1 MELVER
7 PAARATGSALR
18 PLAQV
23 LLDAA
28 FDRPGVFSDELGRVT
43 GEELWEAGLLHRVT
57 PAVARAVRG
66 WSEVPE
72 AWRAPLEVGRNRQM
86 LRHLRALEDLK
97 VLGAALDRAG
107 IAWVVVKGATLASV
121 VWPHADMREYYDLD
135 LLVQPAAFRDAV
147 EIVEAEGGRLL
158 DRNWPALRAS
168 RRGEL
173 AMVGR
178 HGTHVDL
185 HWHLAVA
192 PSVRRAFALDVDA
205 MLARRR
211 HRELSATSV
220 PMLDPEDQ
228 ALHVAVHAAQA
239 GANRLMWLADAYY
252 AAQQVDWDV
261 LCDRSRAA
269 RAEVPV
275 ALVLDRAYRVAGEP
289 GVPHPGFERA
299 AAGSW
304 GRLARARD
312 ARHPFPGLP
321 GDPRLG
327 GAVYSAARASVVASA
342 GHLVALHARARR
354 DGWRHRTGR
363 DVAWPLQQDV
373 PDAGARD
380 AYFAAAA
387 SGERR

>member
-1 MELVER
+1 MTSVE
-7 PAARATGSALR
+7 GSSLR
-18 PLAQV
+18 PLARL

-28 FDRPGVFSDELGRVT
+28 FDRRPAWDDRLKRVT
-43 GEELWEAGLLHRVT
+43 GDDLMAAGFLHRVT
-57 PAVARAVRG
+57 PAVARATRA
-66 WSEVPE
+66 WPEVPE
-72 AWRAPLEVGRNRQM
+72 AWQGPLRAARNHQV

-97 VLGAALDRAG
+97 VVGAALDRAG

-158 DRNWPALRAS
+158 DRNWPALRSS

-185 HWHLAVA
+185 HWHLAVD
-192 PSVRRAFALDVDA
+192 PSVRHAFPLDVDA

-211 HRELSATSV
+211 RRDVSV
-220 PMLDPEDQ
+220 APMPVLDAVDQ

-252 AAQQVDWDV
+252 ATTGIDWED
-261 LCDRSRAA
+261 LARRCGAA
-269 RAEVPV
+269 RATVPV
-275 ALVLDRAYRVAGEP
+275 ALVLDRAYRTAGQP
-289 GVPHPGFERA
+289 GVPSRELADVADRV
-299 AAGSW
+299 W
-304 GRLARARD
+304 GRLARTRD

-321 GDPRLG
+321 GDPKLG
-327 GAVYSAARASVVASA
+327 GNVYAAARPTVPASMWTLGRNHVA
-342 GHLVALHARARR
+342 ARYR
-354 DGWRHRTGR
+354 GWRHRRGR
-363 DVAWPLQQDV
+363 DTFRPLQQDV
-373 PDAGARD
+373 PDSQARE
-380 AYFAAAA
+380 AYFAVAV
-387 SGERR
+387 GGGR